1 MRAVG
6 VDVGGSGIK
15 AALVDTAE
23 GVFIGERVRVDTPQ
37 PATPDAVVDVVRGLV
52 DAMQHDGPVGI
63 GVPAPVV
70 AGTTTLAANIDPAWV
85 GAPARG
91 MFADALGRPVALLND
106 ADAAGVA
113 EAAFGAARDVP
124 GVVLM
129 LTLGTG
135 IGSALI
141 HDGVVVPNTELGHVQ
156 VRGRDAEDRAATAVR
171 DAMGLSWATWAE
183 NLTEVLRVYDELFWP
198 DLIILGG
205 GVSRKAGKFMHLLDV
220 RAPVRAAA
228 LENRAG
234 IIGAATLAA
243 RRA

>member
-1 MRAVG
+1 
-6 VDVGGSGIK
+6 
-15 AALVDTAE
+15 
-23 GVFIGERVRVDTPQ
+23 
-37 PATPDAVVDVVRGLV
+37 
-52 DAMQHDGPVGI
+52 
-63 GVPAPVV
+63 
-70 AGTTTLAANIDPAWV
+70 
-85 GAPARG
+85 

-171 DAMGLSWATWAE
+171 DAMGLSWAAWAE